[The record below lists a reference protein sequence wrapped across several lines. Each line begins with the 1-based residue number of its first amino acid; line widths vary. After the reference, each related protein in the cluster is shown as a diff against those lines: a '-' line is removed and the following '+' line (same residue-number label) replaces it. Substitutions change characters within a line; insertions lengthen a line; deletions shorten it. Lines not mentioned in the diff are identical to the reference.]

1 MSKGD
6 TNKDIQMY
14 TDQELVKGCIN
25 DDRFYQE
32 VLYRKHAPAMYQV
45 CMNYANSR
53 DEAMEFLQNGFIA
66 VFNDIHKFRFEGP
79 LAGWIRRVIVYK
91 TIDALRKEKRYQE
104 VINEMDAPDHISPE
118 EFEFDSSRE
127 KLQRLVSIVNDLPA
141 KAGLV
146 LKLYAIEGY
155 THQEISEIL
164 EISVG
169 TSKSQLNRARAL
181 VKEAITK
188 NE

>member
-1 MSKGD
+1 MSKKESNIELYSD
-6 TNKDIQMY
+6 E
-14 TDQELVKGCIN
+14 ELVKGCIN

-32 VLYRKHAPAMYQV
+32 MLYRKFAPSMYQV

-53 DEAMEFLQNGFIA
+53 DEAMEYLQNGFIS
-66 VFNDIHKFRFEGP
+66 VYNDIHKFRNEGA
-79 LAGWIRRVIVYK
+79 LGGWIRRVIVYR

-104 VINEMDAPDHISPE
+104 VISDFDAPVQNDPE
-118 EFEFDSSRE
+118 EFEFDTSKE
-127 KLQRLVSIVNDLPA
+127 KMQKLVSIVNELPV

-155 THQEISEIL
+155 THQEIAEIL
-164 EISVG
+164 EITVG

-181 VKEAITK
+181 VKEAIGK
-188 NE
+188 